1 MLYSDAAKTLI
12 NIISLLGVL
21 SYSDVMLAIA
31 PAATLTTFMDI
42 LDVASRSY
50 ENVLRL
56 LNTNVEMDSGI
67 MLT

>member
-1 MLYSDAAKTLI
+1 
-12 NIISLLGVL
+12 
-21 SYSDVMLAIA
+21 MLAVA

-42 LDVASRSY
+42 LDVASWSY

-67 MLT
+67 MLSQLENMAAENLPSNIR

>member
-21 SYSDVMLAIA
+21 SYSDVMLAVA

>member
-1 MLYSDAAKTLI
+1 
-12 NIISLLGVL
+12 
-21 SYSDVMLAIA
+21 MLAVA

-56 LNTNVEMDSGI
+56 LNTNVEMDSEI

>member
-21 SYSDVMLAIA
+21 SYSDVMLAVA
-31 PAATLTTFMDI
+31 PAATLITFMDI